1 MMPEVLEQE
10 TQTYEQHKP
19 ELMSKAEGKF
29 VLIKGQ
35 EVCGVFETMMDAVS
49 QGYERFGNV
58 PFLVKQIL
66 EVETPQ
72 NFTSNLLGI

>member
-1 MMPEVLEQE
+1 MPESLKKELGV
-10 TQTYEQHKP
+10 YEAQ
-19 ELMSKAEGKF
+19 KAELIGKSKGKF
-29 VLIKGQ
+29 VLIKNE
-35 EVCGVFETMMDAVS
+35 EVIDIFDTQIDAIR

-58 PFLVKQIL
+58 PFLVKQIV